1 MPQDAI
7 CHSQSAFPSR
17 GATLGAESITEGMDD
32 FYSHAPRGA
41 RPGRLLGNFVYL
53 PISTHTPLAGRDEE
67 MANAINNTPISTHTP
82 LAGRDGMTAL
92 LFQLHSHFYSH
103 APRGA
108 RL

>member
-53 PISTHTPLAGRDEE
+53 PISTHTPLAGRD
-67 MANAINNTPISTHTP
+67 ADPFAVPGAHS
-82 LAGRDGMTAL
+82 AFL
-92 LFQLHSHFYSH
+92 LTRPS
-103 APRGA
+103 RGA
-108 RL
+108 TESMVIRWTR